1 MCHGFVG
8 RSPCVPLTSR
18 GHYAAAQD
26 LPAPHPS
33 PLPPT
38 LPLPPRPLTPLP
50 IDPTLPA
57 LLAALQAHGQAVLQA
72 EPGAGKTT
80 RVPVALLQANPQAH
94 GEIWVVEPRRMAA
107 LLAARHVA
115 EELGEKPG
123 GTVGYRVRLDER
135 VGPGTRIV
143 YATDGLLLRRL
154 LADPQLRGVDAV
166 ILDEFHERRLVGDL
180 LALLLRRLRR
190 TTRPELRLLVMSATL
205 DTAAVAAW
213 LDGAPVLQAS
223 GRQFPV
229 AVEFAATLDQRPLE
243 DQVAAAV
250 RRLLAEQLDGDV
262 LVFLP
267 GAAEIRR
274 CERALAGVA
283 QQHDLALR
291 PLHGSLPIDEQERA
305 IAPERQRKIV
315 LATNIAETS
324 VTLPRVVAVVDTGLA
339 RVAKHAVWS
348 GLPSLQ
354 LARISQA
361 SATQRAGRAG
371 RVRAGRCLRLYTQHD
386 HDTRPAFDVPEI
398 KRADLAEAL
407 LTLRALDVP
416 PGEERWLTPPEPQQ
430 VSQGLELLAQLGA
443 LDGTR
448 VTPRGREMLQLPLPP
463 RLARLV
469 LAAAERGLAEEGCTL
484 AAILAE
490 GAPRLDGEVGVQAA
504 HGHSDLVVLLE
515 QQRRRRDGQVDQVAR
530 QLRGQLRTRG
540 ALTLAK
546 DDALG
551 LAVLAAFGDRL
562 ARRRQTGSLDVELAG
577 GWPAKLDAR
586 SHVTEPEWLVA
597 VDAEE
602 RRDGK
607 GATTVV
613 RLAQGIEPSW
623 LLDLFADQVE
633 THARLTWSPQRGRV
647 LAEERLLYRGLV
659 LDASVGPAAPSP
671 EAAALLL
678 EQVNAA
684 GLAAVADA
692 DALERLG
699 QRLAFARTQAG
710 VALPELPALLAASV
724 AELCAART
732 SLADV
737 RAADLF
743 GILRRQIAA
752 GLNGQGQALLDAAA
766 PEHAVLPGG
775 RKVKIHYAPNQPPWL
790 ESRLQDFFGQ
800 ADGPKVA
807 GGQVAVVLHLL
818 APNMRPV
825 QLTSDL
831 AGFWTRHYP
840 AVKKELQRRYPR
852 HAWPEDP
859 RHTPPPPPR
868 ERR

>member
-1 MCHGFVG
+1 M
-8 RSPCVPLTSR
+8 
-18 GHYAAAQD
+18 
-26 LPAPHPS
+26 
-33 PLPPT
+33 
-38 LPLPPRPLTPLP
+38 P

-57 LLAALQAHGQAVLQA
+57 LLAALRAHGHAVLQA

-80 RVPVALLQANPQAH
+80 RVPVALLHDNPHAT

-107 LLAARHVA
+107 MLAARHVA
-115 EELGEKPG
+115 EELGGKAG

-135 VGPGTRIV
+135 VGPDTRIV

-154 LADPQLRGVDAV
+154 LADPHLRGIDAV

-180 LALLLRRLRR
+180 LALLVRRLRQ
-190 TTRPELRLLVMSATL
+190 TTRPDLRLLVMSATL
-205 DTAAVAAW
+205 DTAAVSQW
-213 LDGAPVLQAS
+213 LGNAPVLTAT

-229 AVEFAATLDQRPLE
+229 TVEFAATLDQRPLE
-243 DQVAAAV
+243 EQVAGAV

-267 GAAEIRR
+267 GAAEIRK
-274 CERALAGVA
+274 CERALAGLA
-283 QQHDLALR
+283 GQHDLALR
-291 PLHGSLPIDEQERA
+291 PLHGSLAIDEQERA
-305 IAPERQRKIV
+305 IAAERQRKIV

-324 VTLPRVVAVVDTGLA
+324 VTLPRVVAVVDSGLA

-386 HDTRPAFDVPEI
+386 HDTRPVFDVPEI

-407 LTLRALDVP
+407 LVLRALDVP
-416 PGEERWLTPPEPQQ
+416 LAADLWLTAPEPQQ
-430 VSQGLELLAQLGA
+430 VEQALELLRQLHAFAGEQ
-443 LDGTR
+443 
-448 VTPRGREMLQLPLPP
+448 VTPRGREMLRLPLPP

-469 LAAAERGLAEEGCTL
+469 LAAAELGIAEEGCLL
-484 AAILAE
+484 AALLAD
-490 GAPRLDGEVGVQAA
+490 GAPRLEGDVGVLAT

-515 QQRRRRDGQVDQVAR
+515 QLRRRRDSQVEQAAR
-530 QLRGQLRTRG
+530 QLRGQLGHG
-540 ALTLAK
+540 ARASLTMARE
-546 DDALG
+546 DAIG
-551 LAVLAAFGDRL
+551 IAVLAAFGDRV
-562 ARRRQTGSLDVELAG
+562 AKRRQAGSLDVELAG
-577 GWPAKLDAR
+577 GRPAKLDSR
-586 SHVTEPEWLVA
+586 SHVTEAEWLVA

-607 GATTVV
+607 GAATVV

-623 LLDLFADQVE
+623 LLDLFADQIE
-633 THARLTWSPQRGRV
+633 THTRLTWNATRGRV
-647 LAEERLLYRGLV
+647 MAEERMLYRGLV
-659 LDASVGPAAPSP
+659 LDASVAPAKPSP

-678 EQVNAA
+678 DQVNAA
-684 GLAAVADA
+684 GLGAIADA
-692 DALERLG
+692 EALERL
-699 QRLAFARTQAG
+699 QHRLDFARTQAG
-710 VALPELPALLAASV
+710 VPLPDLPSLMAASL
-724 AELCAART
+724 AELCATRT
-732 SLADV
+732 SLAEV
-737 RAADLF
+737 READLF
-743 GILRRQIAA
+743 SILRHQVALS
-752 GLNGQGQALLDAAA
+752 LNGQGQVRLDAAA
-766 PEHAVLPGG
+766 PETAALPGG
-775 RKVKIHYAPNQPPWL
+775 RKVKIHYLPNQPPWL

-807 GGQVAVVLHLL
+807 GGAIPVVLHLL

-825 QLTSDL
+825 QVTSDL

-852 HAWPEDP
+852 HAWPDDP
-859 RHTPPPPPR
+859 RHAQPPPPR

>member
-1 MCHGFVG
+1 MRLRLADRFQ
-8 RSPCVPLTSR
+8 P
-18 GHYAAAQD
+18 
-26 LPAPHPS
+26 PS
-33 PLPPT
+33 PV
-38 LPLPPRPLTPLP
+38 PPRPLPPLP

-57 LLAALQAHGQAVLQA
+57 LLAALRTHGHAVLQA

-80 RVPVALLQANPQAH
+80 RVPVALLRDQPQTS

-115 EELGEKPG
+115 DELGEKPG
-123 GTVGYRVRLDER
+123 ETVGYRVRLDER
-135 VGPGTRIV
+135 VGPRTRIV

-205 DTAAVAAW
+205 DAAAVATW
-213 LDGAPVLQAS
+213 LGDAPVLQAT
-223 GRQFPV
+223 GRQFSV

-250 RRLLAEQLDGDV
+250 RRLLADALDGDV

-274 CERALAGVA
+274 CERALAGLA
-283 QQHDLALR
+283 GQHDLALR
-291 PLHGSLPIDEQERA
+291 PLHGSLPIAEQERA

-324 VTLPRVVAVVDTGLA
+324 VTLPRVVAVVDSGLA
-339 RVAKHAVWS
+339 RVARHAVWS
-348 GLPSLQ
+348 GLASLQ

-386 HDTRPAFDVPEI
+386 HDTRPAFDLPEI
-398 KRADLAEAL
+398 KRADVAEAL
-407 LTLRALDVP
+407 LVLAAQDVP
-416 PGEERWLTPPEPQQ
+416 LATDLWLTPPEPQQ
-430 VSQGLELLAQLGA
+430 VAQGVDLLQLLGA
-443 LDGTR
+443 LEGE
-448 VTPRGREMLQLPLPP
+448 VLTPLGREMLRLPLAP

-469 LAAAERGLAEEGCTL
+469 LAAAQHGLADDGCTL

-490 GAPRLDGEVGVQAA
+490 GAPRFDGEVGVQAT

-515 QQRRRRDGQVDQVAR
+515 QQRRRPDGQVAQAAR
-530 QLRGQLRTRG
+530 QLRGQVQARAPL
-540 ALTLAK
+540 LLAK

-551 LAVLAAFGDRL
+551 LAVLAAFGDRV
-562 ARRRQTGSLDVELAG
+562 AKRRQAGGLDVELAG
-577 GWPAKLDAR
+577 GRAAKLDAR
-586 SHVTEPEWLVA
+586 SQVTQAEWLVA

-607 GATTVV
+607 GAATVV
-613 RLAQGIEPSW
+613 RLAQGVEPSW
-623 LLDLFADQVE
+623 LLDLFPALIE
-633 THARLTWSPQRGRV
+633 THARLTWNAARGRV
-647 LAEERLLYRGLV
+647 MAEERLLYRGLV
-659 LDASVGPAAPSP
+659 LDASVVPAQPSP

-684 GLAAVADA
+684 GLGAIADA
-692 DALERLG
+692 DALERLS
-699 QRLAFARTQAG
+699 QRLAFAREQAG
-710 VALPELPALLAASV
+710 VALPDLPALMAASL
-724 AELCAART
+724 AELCASRT
-732 SLADV
+732 SLAEV

-743 GILRRQIAA
+743 AILRQQVAMS
-752 GLNGQGQALLDAAA
+752 LNGHGQTQLDAAA
-766 PEHAVLPGG
+766 PEHAQLPGG

>member
-1 MCHGFVG
+1 M
-8 RSPCVPLTSR
+8 
-18 GHYAAAQD
+18 
-26 LPAPHPS
+26 
-33 PLPPT
+33 PLPS
-38 LPLPPRPLTPLP
+38 RPPLP
-50 IDPTLPA
+50 IDSTLPA
-57 LLAALQAHGQAVLQA
+57 ILAALRARGQAVLQA

-80 RVPVALLQANPQAH
+80 RVPLALLDDARST

-107 LLAARHVA
+107 MLAARHVA
-115 EELGEKPG
+115 QELGEKPG
-123 GTVGYRVRLDER
+123 ATVGYRVRLDER
-135 VGPGTRIV
+135 VGPQTRIV

-154 LADPQLRGVDAV
+154 LADPTLRGIDAV

-180 LALLLRRLRR
+180 LALLLRRLRL
-190 TTRPELRLLVMSATL
+190 TARPDLQLLVMSATL
-205 DTAAVAAW
+205 DTAAVSAW
-213 LDGAPVLQAS
+213 LGDAPVLLAT

-229 AVEFAATLDQRPLE
+229 TVEHAATLDQRPLE

-250 RRLLAEQLDGDV
+250 RRLLAENLDGDV

-267 GAAEIRR
+267 GAAEIRK

-283 QQHDLALR
+283 NQHDLALR

-305 IAPERQRKIV
+305 IEPERQRKIV

-324 VTLPRVVAVVDTGLA
+324 VTLPRVVAVIDSGLA

-407 LTLRALDVP
+407 LALRALNVP
-416 PGEERWLTPPEPQQ
+416 LAADLWLTPPEPAQ
-430 VSQGLELLAQLGA
+430 VTQAVELLHQLHA
-443 LDGTR
+443 LDGET
-448 VTPRGREMLQLPLPP
+448 VTSRGREMLRLPLPP

-469 LAAAERGLAEEGCTL
+469 LAAAELGIADAGCTL
-484 AAILAE
+484 AALLAE
-490 GAPRLDGEVGVQAA
+490 GAPRAEGEAGVQAA
-504 HGHSDLVVLLE
+504 HGHSDLVVQLE
-515 QQRRRRDGQVDQVAR
+515 QQRRRRNPQVEQGAR
-530 QLRGQLRTRG
+530 QLRGLLNNARQQPTMPQ
-540 ALTLAK
+540 

-551 LAVLAAFGDRL
+551 LAVLAAFGDRV
-562 ARRRQTGSLDVELAG
+562 AKRRQVGQLDVELAG
-577 GWPAKLDAR
+577 GRPAKLDPR

-597 VDAEE
+597 VDVEE

-607 GATTVV
+607 GAATVV
-613 RLAQGIEPSW
+613 RLAQGIDPSW
-623 LLDLFADQVE
+623 LLDLFAEQIE
-633 THARLTWSPQRGRV
+633 THARLTWNAQRGRV
-647 LAEERLLYRGLV
+647 MVEERMFYRGLV
-659 LDASVGPAAPSP
+659 LDASVATAKPCA

-678 EQVNAA
+678 EQVKSA
-684 GLAAVADA
+684 GLGAIADA
-692 DALERLG
+692 EALERLTL
-699 QRLAFARTQAG
+699 RLDFARTQAG
-710 VALPELPALLAASV
+710 VPLPDLSTLLAASLE
-724 AELCAART
+724 ELCATRT
-732 SLADV
+732 SFAEV
-737 RAADLF
+737 READLF
-743 GILRRQIAA
+743 SLLRHQIAMS
-752 GLNGQGQALLDAAA
+752 LDGQGQTRLDTAA
-766 PEHAVLPGG
+766 PEHTHLPGG

-807 GGQVAVVLHLL
+807 GGKIPVVLHLL

-852 HAWPEDP
+852 HAWPDDP
-859 RHTPPPPPR
+859 RHAQPPVPK